1 MPLWGTVTFVTIP
14 LHGVAET
21 PIYLAR
27 AEKLMSEA
35 ERISVIDLL
44 AASPEVGDLIPGTG
58 GLRKVRVPLA
68 GRGKRGGARVI
79 YYFYNETLPIYL
91 LLAYAKNEQDD
102 LSLDQKSV
110 LKRFVETVTAR
121 SRT

>member
-1 MPLWGTVTFVTIP
+1 M
-14 LHGVAET
+14 AET

-102 LSLDQKSV
+102 LSLGQKSV
-110 LKRFVETVTAR
+110 LKRFVETVIAR

>member
-1 MPLWGTVTFVTIP
+1 MGHYLPVNIP
-14 LHGVAET
+14 LHSVAET

-35 ERISVIDLL
+35 ERNAVIDLL
-44 AASPEVGDLIPGTG
+44 AASPDVGDLIPGTG

-79 YYFYNETLPIYL
+79 YYFYNDSLPVYL
-91 LLAYAKNEQDD
+91 LLAYAKNEQDNF
-102 LSLDQKSV
+102 SPEQMAV
-110 LKRFVETVTAR
+110 LKRFVETVTAQR
-121 SRT
+121 RR